1 MDVGIRCK
9 FQSDVL
15 LNRVLV
21 SMVSPTLYHKVK
33 SVQFVGVLR
42 IVGTSHHAAVRSF
55 STTILL
61 TSSTKVYRAVGEDLQ
76 FAEAQESLYLRC
88 LESISDDGL
97 PASPRG
103 CKDIEA
109 THYSS
114 GEWLCTAE
122 KIINDHRSC
131 PLQN

>member
-9 FQSDVL
+9 YQSDVL

-21 SMVSPTLYHKVK
+21 SMVSPTLNHKVK

-61 TSSTKVYRAVGEDLQ
+61 
-76 FAEAQESLYLRC
+76 EAA
-88 LESISDDGL
+88 IAAFPGNVD
-97 PASPRG
+97 
-103 CKDIEA
+103 
-109 THYSS
+109 
-114 GEWLCTAE
+114 
-122 KIINDHRSC
+122 ND
-131 PLQN
+131 

>member
-1 MDVGIRCK
+1 MDVGIRRK

-55 STTILL
+55 STTILF

-88 LESISDDGL
+88 LESISHDGL
-97 PASPRG
+97 PVSRG

>member
-61 TSSTKVYRAVGEDLQ
+61 TSSTKVYRVVGEDLQ
-76 FAEAQESLYLRC
+76 FAEAQESVYLRC